1 MLRIIPAFFALLV
14 FTASFAFAAPGIP
27 HLTKPP
33 LGDRWFSISKGKKR
47 TGFNHVEIAKTG
59 GGYVV
64 TVESGT
70 RMTIF
75 GFARDAVSW
84 EKYRVNPDLSLRSF
98 EVDEVI
104 DGKPMKLKGEV
115 VADGLEVTVSTPG
128 KIKKKFLRNEGP
140 VYPPPVLNLYPLMQG
155 AAAGKRYG
163 LKMLDIEKVKLVR
176 VKISVI
182 GSEMLPDGTPA
193 VHLQND
199 LYPFVNNDIWVDY
212 EGNTIR
218 ESVRHGLINTQS
230 EDRQSAKKFLI
241 KHPGLAKSDFRL
253 SKEYP

>member
-14 FTASFAFAAPGIP
+14 FAADFAVAAPAIP

-33 LGDRWFSISKGKKR
+33 LGDRWFSISKGEKR
-47 TGFNHVEIAKTG
+47 TGFNHVEIEKTG
-59 GGYVV
+59 GGYLV

-75 GFARDAVSW
+75 GFTRDAVSW

-115 VADGLEVTVSTPG
+115 VADGLAVTVSTPE
-128 KIKKKFLRNEGP
+128 KTRKTFLRNKGP
-140 VYPPPVLNLYPLMQG
+140 VYPSPVLNLYPLMQG
-155 AAAGKRYG
+155 AAAGKRYR
-163 LKMLDIEKVKLVR
+163 LKMLDIEKVKLVGVR
-176 VKISVI
+176 ISVI
-182 GSEMLPDGTPA
+182 GNEMLPDGMPA

-199 LYPFVNNDIWVDY
+199 LYTFVKNDIWVDY
-212 EGNTIR
+212 DGNTIR

-230 EDRQSAKKFLI
+230 EERQSIKKFLI
-241 KHPGLAKSDFRL
+241 KHPGLLAK
-253 SKEYP
+253 